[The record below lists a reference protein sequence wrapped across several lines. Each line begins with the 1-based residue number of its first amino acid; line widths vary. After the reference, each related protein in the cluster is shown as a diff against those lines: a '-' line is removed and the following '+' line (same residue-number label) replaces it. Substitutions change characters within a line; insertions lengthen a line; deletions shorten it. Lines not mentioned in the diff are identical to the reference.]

1 MAIVW
6 IPSLM
11 QKLTGGR
18 GEIEVEGRTVREIID
33 NLDALHPGIKERLV
47 SGDRIRPGL
56 AVAVNAEVSEEGLR
70 QVVSPS
76 SEVHFVAAVSGG

>member
-1 MAIVW
+1 MPVVW

-18 GEIEVEGRTVREIID
+18 DKVAVEGSTIREVID
-33 NLDALHPGIKERLV
+33 SLESKHPGIRERLV
-47 SGDRIRPGL
+47 DGDRIRPGL
-56 AVAVNAEVSEEGLR
+56 AVAVDAEVSEEGLR
-70 QVVSPS
+70 QKVAPG